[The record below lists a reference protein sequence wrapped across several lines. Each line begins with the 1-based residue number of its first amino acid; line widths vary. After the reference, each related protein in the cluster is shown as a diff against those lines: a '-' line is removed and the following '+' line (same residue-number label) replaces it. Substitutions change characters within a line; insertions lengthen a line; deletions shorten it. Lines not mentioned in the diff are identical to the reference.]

1 MSNMTT
7 DEVLD
12 LVSRELVIKRELLS
26 IDSKAAD
33 FPSAWDSMGTMNLML
48 ALDAD
53 YSVKLAPGQTEKLQS
68 VRGLMELL
76 GVR

>member
-1 MSNMTT
+1 MNAN
-7 DEVLD
+7 DVLD
-12 LVSRELVIKRELLS
+12 LVARELVIQRELLS
-26 IDSKAAD
+26 VDSKSAD

-53 YSVKLAPGQTEKLQS
+53 YNVKLAPGQTEKLQS

-76 GVR
+76 GAR